1 MAEKSQL
8 RTTVEELTKPDT
20 YSLILFAISKL
31 KNVPE
36 YQGLCELSYIL
47 DNNSLV
53 NFLDYYGGM
62 TIKVPTKAEFREMVD
77 ALLIYEYV
85 NIEGNKLSAVSK
97 DLKITMTND
106 IKETYV
112 KLTEILKD
120 YNFNRG
126 V

>member
-1 MAEKSQL
+1 MAEKSHL
-8 RTTVEELTKPDT
+8 RTTVEDLTKPDT

-31 KNVPE
+31 KDIPE

-62 TIKVPTKAEFREMVD
+62 TIKVPTKAEFRQIVD

-85 NIEGNKLSAVSK
+85 NIEGNKLSAAGK
-97 DLKITMTND
+97 DLNITLTND
-106 IKETYV
+106 VKETYS
-112 KLTEILKD
+112 KLSEIIKD

-126 V
+126 E